1 MEGLR
6 SRKNSVYPI
15 NVTNDTVVDFAM
27 MLDTQVKKCMLSL
40 DSQDLIDL
48 VPMIVSVLISF
59 DENITQLLECQS
71 KRDSMTE
78 RNKTLTLQLKEVKSE
93 LVVERQ
99 AHSESIEDSDSQIR
113 DLVQDKNQLDSDLKR
128 LRAKIEQDK
137 NDIDCINQNIIK
149 MAKENNRMAIEN
161 SELKDNI
168 ENLKDNLENLK
179 SKVKANNNAVSNIP
193 SVSHVS
199 TNNSFL
205 TPSTSENPKVSKVK
219 CNTIHILGDSN
230 IRGLGAVVK
239 QYVCRYV
246 QVRAMCVPG
255 GGLCQLNA
263 KFIEQPKPGD
273 LIAIH
278 SGGNDVCS
286 TKWDDVK
293 QSLHSIITQFPECKF
308 VIFSVP
314 ARYDYPFLNKHVNKF
329 NTLLKY
335 ALQDYQNVQLIQTR
349 HLIRPNHMKRD
360 GIHYNAAGQNK
371 LAKKIVSMVHLNP
384 ELNVSPIVNP
394 GAAASPSNLRTT
406 PVTLSPPSLQEEM
419 EESFFNTQ

>member
-199 TNNSFL
+199 TNNSEWQRWFAL
-205 TPSTSENPKVSKVK
+205 
-219 CNTIHILGDSN
+219 
-230 IRGLGAVVK
+230 IR
-239 QYVCRYV
+239 R
-246 QVRAMCVPG
+246 
-255 GGLCQLNA
+255 
-263 KFIEQPKPGD
+263 KFY
-273 LIAIH
+273 
-278 SGGNDVCS
+278 S
-286 TKWDDVK
+286 
-293 QSLHSIITQFPECKF
+293 SLFF
-308 VIFSVP
+308 
-314 ARYDYPFLNKHVNKF
+314 FLN
-329 NTLLKY
+329 Y
-335 ALQDYQNVQLIQTR
+335 
-349 HLIRPNHMKRD
+349 
-360 GIHYNAAGQNK
+360 
-371 LAKKIVSMVHLNP
+371 
-384 ELNVSPIVNP
+384 
-394 GAAASPSNLRTT
+394 
-406 PVTLSPPSLQEEM
+406 
-419 EESFFNTQ
+419 